1 MEARLQLIQEM
12 IEKTKRSAAESGTF
26 LILWGWLVFIGC
38 LLQYGLIFMNLS
50 RYSFIMWGALV
61 LMGAIYSI
69 RETRKLERSSG
80 VQTYSGAMLT
90 SLWQACGVGIILIVF
105 VGTPFGMLPIS
116 AMIPVIATI
125 AGIGT
130 FVSGRVIE
138 ETWLVVGGIA
148 WWAGAMLMMFLPF
161 NLHILVMALII
172 IPGYLAP
179 GYKLKDNA
187 VSPV

>member
-12 IEKTKRSAAESGTF
+12 IEKTRRSAAESGTF

-90 SLWQACGVGIILIVF
+90 SL
-105 VGTPFGMLPIS
+105 
-116 AMIPVIATI
+116 
-125 AGIGT
+125 
-130 FVSGRVIE
+130 
-138 ETWLVVGGIA
+138 
-148 WWAGAMLMMFLPF
+148 
-161 NLHILVMALII
+161 
-172 IPGYLAP
+172 
-179 GYKLKDNA
+179 
-187 VSPV
+187 